1 MKKMKNSLDNRTCL
15 AVDYRP
21 MREAQI
27 IRKLRSAVALGLILW
42 CAGTG
47 CVLVSYAHGATMSRA
62 DLGGASSEKGLGSVT
77 ASAGSHDCCKAR
89 HPALKRTARSQT
101 NSDGTE
107 QVALPESSAPDGARS
122 CCPLTSGS
130 FVTASR
136 SNSNESNVSSVT
148 RSFVPPSIARTGAAP
163 ADYPLH
169 LPNQNKAYLID
180 CVFLI

>member
-1 MKKMKNSLDNRTCL
+1 MKINLDNQTCSG
-15 AVDYRP
+15 VDYRA
-21 MREAQI
+21 MREGKLV
-27 IRKLRSAVALGLILW
+27 RKFRFAVALGLALW

-47 CVLVSYAHGATMSRA
+47 CVLVSYAHGATMRSA
-62 DLGGASSEKGLGSVT
+62 DLGGTNSEKSLGSVT

-101 NSDGTE
+101 NPDGTE
-107 QVALPESSAPDGARS
+107 QVALPESSPPDGARS

-130 FVTASR
+130 FVAASR
-136 SNSNESNVSSVT
+136 PNSNESNVSSVT
-148 RSFVPPSIARTGAAP
+148 RNFVPPAIARTGAAP
-163 ADYPLH
+163 AEYPLH